1 MPVYE
6 YVCEDCHEEFEEVL
20 TLTEH
25 DHVEEISCPNC
36 GGKNIEQ
43 EAAGFFAVTSKKS

>member
-6 YVCEDCHEEFEEVL
+6 YLCRDCQKEFEEVL

-25 DHVEEISCPNC
+25 ESEQAICPYC
-36 GGKNIEQ
+36 GSKNTEQ